1 MLAEWLVVA
10 AAGVAR
16 GGGGGWP
23 WPWLSAAAPLSSEE
37 DEGQGGVVLG
47 WAGRWQAPRCVLVRM

>member
-1 MLAEWLVVA
+1 MLAEGLVVA

-23 WPWLSAAAPLSSEE
+23 RPGLSAGEE
-37 DEGQGGVVLG
+37 DEGRGGVVLG
-47 WAGRWQAPRCVLVRM
+47 WALRWRVPRCGLVRT